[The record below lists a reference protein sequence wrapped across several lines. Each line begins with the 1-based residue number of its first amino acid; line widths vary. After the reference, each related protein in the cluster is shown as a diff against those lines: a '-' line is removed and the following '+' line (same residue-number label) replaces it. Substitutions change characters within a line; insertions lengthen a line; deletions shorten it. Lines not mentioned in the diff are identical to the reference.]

1 MTNCGSRPSKFLIF
15 AVSIGVH
22 SSVDWPL
29 SVEVCDI
36 IETSAGAW
44 PALAACSSW
53 TSQASPV
60 GSAMDSTAMPV
71 ALVNSGKMFLSKL
84 SLK

>member
-1 MTNCGSRPSKFLIF
+1 LRIDT
-15 AVSIGVH
+15 
-22 SSVDWPL
+22 
-29 SVEVCDI
+29 CDI

-44 PALAACSSW
+44 PALAACCIC

-60 GSAMDSTAMPV
+60 GSATDSTAMPV
-71 ALVNSGKMFLSKL
+71 ALVNSGKMFLSNE